1 MRECLPGGRAARTRL
16 QGAIRQIGPLLGGGG
31 WERVLA
37 AMAVLGLDLAVCV
50 QVGARDTRD
59 IYIIYIYTYTRIDCR
74 ESRCWKKTEVSH
86 HQATRL
92 EVCTVYP
99 DTLQGSI

>member
-31 WERVLA
+31 WECVLA
-37 AMAVLGLDLAVCV
+37 AVAVLGLDLAVCV

-59 IYIIYIYTYTRIDCR
+59 IYKYIYTRIDCR
-74 ESRCWKKTEVSH
+74 ESRCWKKTEAFPPSGH
-86 HQATRL
+86 
-92 EVCTVYP
+92 EI
-99 DTLQGSI
+99 GSLRCLP